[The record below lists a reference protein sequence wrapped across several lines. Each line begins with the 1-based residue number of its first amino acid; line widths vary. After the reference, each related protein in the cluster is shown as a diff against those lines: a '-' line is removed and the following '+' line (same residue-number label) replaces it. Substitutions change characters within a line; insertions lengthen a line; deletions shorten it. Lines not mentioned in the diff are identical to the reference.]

1 MNTVAAADRPSPCRW
16 LIAVAALAVAAP
28 ACTDPHYLYPGTAIE
43 VMALSDVTDRATMSL
58 DLPIRLEEED
68 ELTERTELATA
79 LGVEVPYVRRG
90 DLAVSLE
97 WTIKNL
103 LDTQSQATLMIN
115 GGNEWFFYD
124 PDVFI
129 IDPDE
134 EEPLPALLGGV
145 PMLLDPYEIRSGV
158 FAEDRLD
165 EASLDLELISRGGLS
180 PITAMLVLHEEL
192 TEFTDID
199 GLITYP
205 EDVFA
210 QMVRYTLVV
219 EARGHVVLEYVVRV
233 RDHRGI
239 LHEELLDAPPE
250 DLTAFAPT
258 LIE

>member
-1 MNTVAAADRPSPCRW
+1 MIAALLTVATA
-16 LIAVAALAVAAP
+16 
-28 ACTDPHYLYPGTAIE
+28 ACTDPQYLYPGTAIE
-43 VMALSDVTDRATMSL
+43 VMALGDVSERATMSL
-58 DLPIRLEEED
+58 DLPIRLEEEA
-68 ELTERTELATA
+68 ELTERTELAIE

-103 LDTQSQATLMIN
+103 IDAPSQATLLIN
-115 GGNEWFFYD
+115 GGNEWVFYD

-134 EEPLPALLGGV
+134 EEPLPSLLGGV
-145 PMLLDPYEIRSGV
+145 PMQLAAHEVRSGI

-165 EASLDLELISRGGLS
+165 EASVDLELISRGGLS

-205 EDVFA
+205 EDAFA
-210 QMVRYTLVV
+210 QMVRYTLVL

-250 DLTAFAPT
+250 ELTAFAPN